1 MDNFHL
7 NDFNLNFEF
16 DFQHDFTD
24 GENRVID
31 DLLANTVDT
40 TGLFETEPPPFDGNR
55 TCSSSFFDYLYND
68 SASTIDVNSLENL
81 SKSQLVPFNGD
92 LNQVSREVDSYPI
105 QPDGMVAEQNVNFDW
120 TTFLDESSNQGNA
133 IVEAASSVTEESMQI
148 DTIGDSGNVIR
159 DNGFVYQELKTLD
172 VPQMY
177 TNLDESF
184 GLMDL
189 KTIDDNM
196 DYTALAND
204 TQSDQ
209 NDQNIVN
216 SNATSM
222 KQKLFFLP
230 MQLNQKGTESLLQVA
245 TKVKNDPLILNSM
258 INKCTER
265 ESNMKILLPSHPK
278 QIRMKSE
285 RYLTV
290 NEQLEQIQTKE
301 IVLPSI
307 EKKQRQ
313 KKRKQAPK
321 LDQEKVS
328 VAYAVEIVLTNIME
342 TSTSDV
348 SKINSPANTK
358 KATRAKKVTTKVAAS
373 KRRANDDEFLA
384 EPKSTRRS
392 CKRIKTE

>member
-1 MDNFHL
+1 MENFHL
-7 NDFNLNFEF
+7 GDFNLNFEF

-31 DLLANTVDT
+31 DLLANPVDT
-40 TGLFETEPPPFDGNR
+40 TGLFEAEPPFDGNQ
-55 TCSSSFFDYLYND
+55 TNSSSFFDYLYNG
-68 SASTIDVNSLENL
+68 SATTIDINSLENL
-81 SKSQLVPFNGD
+81 SKNQMVQFNGD
-92 LNQVSREVDSYPI
+92 QVSREVDSYPI
-105 QPDGMVAEQNVNFDW
+105 QPDGMVAEQNLNFDW
-120 TTFLDESSNQGNA
+120 TTFLDESSNQGNV
-133 IVEAASSVTEESMQI
+133 IVETPSSVPEESMQY
-148 DTIGDSGNVIR
+148 DTVVDSDNVIR

-189 KTIDDNM
+189 KTIDENM
-196 DYTALAND
+196 DYSVLAND

-209 NDQNIVN
+209 NDQNVVN
-216 SNATSM
+216 SNAPSM

-245 TKVKNDPLILNSM
+245 TKVKNNPLLLNSM
-258 INKCTER
+258 INKCTDR
-265 ESNMKILLPSHPK
+265 ETNIKILLPSPPK
-278 QIRMKSE
+278 QIKTKSE

-301 IVLPSI
+301 IILPSV
-307 EKKQRQ
+307 ERKQRQ

-328 VAYAVEIVLTNIME
+328 VAYAVEVVLTNIME
-342 TSTSDV
+342 PSTSADSNV
-348 SKINSPANTK
+348 NSPANKK
-358 KATRAKKVTTKVAAS
+358 KATRAKKVTAKVAAS
-373 KRRANDDEFLA
+373 KRRANDDEFLP